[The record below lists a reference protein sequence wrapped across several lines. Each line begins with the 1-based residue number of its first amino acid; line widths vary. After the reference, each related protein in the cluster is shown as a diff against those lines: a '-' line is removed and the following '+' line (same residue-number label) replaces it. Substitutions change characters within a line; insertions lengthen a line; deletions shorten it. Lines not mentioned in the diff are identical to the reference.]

1 MEDCTSLF
9 SIFRQRQSCLATSN
23 CTRSSHLPTEYVKS
37 SLIETVTD
45 ISCVVIL
52 AIVKDHL
59 GICLFKESISCSTGE
74 NLRFTIFE
82 EIYNFTIGNNDNQ
95 PTANSCILSSCFVR
109 CLLIIEGCHFAYTV
123 FNANVIIAQGTMM
136 RLNNREEWPFGTSIE
151 TRNREKNETQRGR
164 ERKKERERAS
174 GMKAA
179 LNYSS
184 LLFLLTFTQFF
195 FCSELAL
202 IDEDEIFVQLY
213 ISNIDHPIFKMYI
226 LCKH

>member
-23 CTRSSHLPTEYVKS
+23 CTRSSHLPTEKS
-37 SLIETVTD
+37 SLIEAVTD

-59 GICLFKESISCSTGE
+59 GICLFKESIFCSTGE
-74 NLRFTIFE
+74 NLRFTTFE

-151 TRNREKNETQRGR
+151 TRNREKNERQ
-164 ERKKERERAS
+164 RKKERERER

-184 LLFLLTFTQFF
+184 LLFLLTFTQFYDMKGRV
-195 FCSELAL
+195 A
-202 IDEDEIFVQLY
+202 
-213 ISNIDHPIFKMYI
+213 H
-226 LCKH
+226 

>member
-23 CTRSSHLPTEYVKS
+23 CTRSSHLPTEKS
-37 SLIETVTD
+37 SLIEAVTGYVSILICLFIWCRFVKEVFAD

-52 AIVKDHL
+52 AIVEDHL

-74 NLRFTIFE
+74 NLRFTTFE

-164 ERKKERERAS
+164 ERKRERER

-184 LLFLLTFTQFF
+184 LLFLLTFTQFYDMKGRV
-195 FCSELAL
+195 A
-202 IDEDEIFVQLY
+202 
-213 ISNIDHPIFKMYI
+213 H
-226 LCKH
+226 

>member
-23 CTRSSHLPTEYVKS
+23 CTRSSHLPTEKS
-37 SLIETVTD
+37 SLIEAVTGYVSILICLFIWCRFVKEVFAD

-74 NLRFTIFE
+74 NLRFAIFE

-95 PTANSCILSSCFVR
+95 PTANSCILSPFCSMPATER
-109 CLLIIEGCHFAYTV
+109 SGHLEPQLRLAIERRT
-123 FNANVIIAQGTMM
+123 
-136 RLNNREEWPFGTSIE
+136 RRREAE
-151 TRNREKNETQRGR
+151 
-164 ERKKERERAS
+164 KERER

-184 LLFLLTFTQFF
+184 LLFLLTFTQFYDMKGRV
-195 FCSELAL
+195 A
-202 IDEDEIFVQLY
+202 
-213 ISNIDHPIFKMYI
+213 H
-226 LCKH
+226 

>member
-9 SIFRQRQSCLATSN
+9 SVFRQRQSCLATSN
-23 CTRSSHLPTEYVKS
+23 STRSSHLPTERS

-74 NLRFTIFE
+74 NLRFTTFE
-82 EIYNFTIGNNDNQ
+82 EIHNFTIGNNDNQ
-95 PTANSCILSSCFVR
+95 PTANSCVLSSCFVR

-164 ERKKERERAS
+164 ERKRERE
-174 GMKAA
+174 GGDE
-179 LNYSS
+179 SS
-184 LLFLLTFTQFF
+184 SMIDCILAILFLTLSNYYIALSSFSLP
-195 FCSELAL
+195 SESKYNFYDMKGRVA
-202 IDEDEIFVQLY
+202 
-213 ISNIDHPIFKMYI
+213 H
-226 LCKH
+226 

>member
-9 SIFRQRQSCLATSN
+9 SIFRQRQSCLAPSN
-23 CTRSSHLPTEYVKS
+23 CTSSSHLPTEKS
-37 SLIETVTD
+37 SLIETVTGYVSILICLFIWCRFVKEVFAD

-59 GICLFKESISCSTGE
+59 GICLFKESISCSTTERSGHLE
-74 NLRFTIFE
+74 PQLRL
-82 EIYNFTIGNNDNQ
+82 
-95 PTANSCILSSCFVR
+95 A
-109 CLLIIEGCHFAYTV
+109 IERRT
-123 FNANVIIAQGTMM
+123 
-136 RLNNREEWPFGTSIE
+136 RRREA
-151 TRNREKNETQRGR
+151 EK
-164 ERKKERERAS
+164 ERKRERER

-202 IDEDEIFVQLY
+202 IDEDKILVQLY